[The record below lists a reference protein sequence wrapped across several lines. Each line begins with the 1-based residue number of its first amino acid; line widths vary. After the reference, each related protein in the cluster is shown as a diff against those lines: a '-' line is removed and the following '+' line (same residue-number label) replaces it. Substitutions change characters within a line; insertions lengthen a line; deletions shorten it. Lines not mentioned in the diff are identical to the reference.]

1 MALNMTPELY
11 WTVLTTLLT
20 SLLWVPH
27 IMQRIFELKSYEAF
41 RDPRHD
47 VDTKAPW
54 AQRAIRA
61 HTNAVENLVVF
72 SILALTVNALGAG
85 TPLTALAAVVFFFA
99 RLAHYVFYVTGT
111 PWLRT
116 PMFLVGFA
124 CQLAMAGT
132 LLGIL

>member
-1 MALNMTPELY
+1 MPANMTPELY
-11 WTVLTTLLT
+11 WTIITSLLT
-20 SLLWVPH
+20 SILWMPH
-27 IMQRIFELKSYEAF
+27 ILQRIIEFKPYEAF

-47 VDTKAPW
+47 VDTTAPW

-72 SILALTVNALGAG
+72 GVLALAVHILGAG
-85 TPLTALAAVVFFFA
+85 TSLTAKAAFIFFVA
-99 RLAHYVFYVTGT
+99 RACHYVFYVLGV

-124 CQLAMAGT
+124 CQMVLALT
-132 LLGIL
+132 LLGYL

>member
-11 WTVLTTLLT
+11 WTALTTLLT

-27 IMQRIFELKSYEAF
+27 IVQRMIELNPYEAF

-72 SILALTVNALGAG
+72 GILALTVNALGAG
-85 TPLTALAAVVFFFA
+85 TPLTALAAALFFFA
-99 RLAHYVFYVTGT
+99 RFAHYVFYVTGT

-116 PMFLVGFA
+116 PMFLVGFL
-124 CQLAMAGT
+124 CQLAMVGT

>member
-1 MALNMTPELY
+1 MPLNMSPELY
-11 WTVLTTLLT
+11 WTILTTLLT
-20 SLLWVPH
+20 SLLWMPH
-27 IMQRIFELKSYEAF
+27 IVQRVLELKPYEAF
-41 RDPRHD
+41 RDPHHD
-47 VDTKAPW
+47 IETRAPW

-72 SILALTVNALGAG
+72 GVLALAVHTLGAG
-85 TPLTALAAVVFFFA
+85 TALTASAAAAYFFA
-99 RLAHYVFYVTGT
+99 RLFHYVFYVLGL

-124 CQLAMAGT
+124 CQLVMAGT

>member
-1 MALNMTPELY
+1 MSPNMTPELY

-20 SLLWVPH
+20 SFLWVPH
-27 IMQRIFELKSYEAF
+27 IAQRIIELMPYDAF
-41 RDPRHD
+41 RDPLHD

-72 SILALTVNALGAG
+72 GILALTVHALGAS
-85 TPLTALAAVVFFFA
+85 TELTAFAAAAFFFA
-99 RLAHYVFYVTGT
+99 RLAHYVFYVLGT

-116 PMFLVGFA
+116 PMFLIGFA
-124 CQLAMAGT
+124 CQMVMAGT
-132 LLGIL
+132 LLGIF